1 MKELKNIN
9 KKYSLMLK
17 AGFLSFLTISIFM
30 VSCQKMSISD
40 DLAGFDPKGDLS
52 SLEVTLNGPGQASG
66 ERILDVGKGKL
77 YTLDDASETPE
88 YADFIMLW
96 SSATGMN
103 LISPL
108 DIGRL
113 NGWSAGKTV
122 NESWLVKNSTTFIK
136 LEASD
141 ESLKIYNSVKSSDDI
156 KAAYEEARVKVKE
169 QDNYEKADHGPS
181 SSIRNLNVGDV
192 LFIKTSKDVYA
203 ISKVNEVKTGTSGVL
218 SLAYKLDIRNE
229 KSVKPISPDQKIDM
243 YETVLDRPG
252 SNLGNRH
259 LDIITGKTYN
269 VGASVSDEDNAF
281 YHQEKIDLFF
291 GRSASNGLFN
301 LISPDNE
308 DRLELFSAG
317 RRINNTWLIKN
328 KGEIIKIDAS
338 DVADSIFL
346 HAYTKDGLHEAYS
359 SAMELVDK
367 QNGYDVDV
375 HGKGGYISQ
384 INDGDLLFFKS
395 ESKNVLAMAQVGNY
409 STGTSGSF
417 DLSVKLDRSEE
428 IIVAP
433 SPDAL
438 KYGTIKL
445 GGWSSLGPEGNNFH
459 LDLAS
464 IARFDPTTV
473 QGNEERVDVLNL
485 WSGAGFVNFMTPTSG
500 AVTAWGASKP
510 IADWDIQNDG
520 VFVRLDLPTADENE
534 IFDNL
539 IDRDGLV
546 AAFNDAEA
554 DVTLRPGYDEDNNGP
569 SIRVRRLIDGDIVY
583 FKSNAP
589 GRNLYSAMKVIS
601 VIPGSSNGREVVE
614 LQIKSNLLSD

>member
-1 MKELKNIN
+1 
-9 KKYSLMLK
+9 MLR
-17 AGFLSFLTISIFM
+17 AGILSFLTISIFM
-30 VSCQKMSISD
+30 VSCQKMLISD

-52 SLEVTLNGPGQASG
+52 SLEVTLSGPGQASG

-77 YTLDDASETPE
+77 YTLDDASEVPE
-88 YADFIMLW
+88 KADFVMLW
-96 SSATGMN
+96 SSESGMN

-113 NGWSAGKTV
+113 NAWSAGKTI
-122 NESWLVKNSTTFIK
+122 NESWLVKNSTTFIR
-136 LEASD
+136 LEASE

-156 KAAYEEARVKVKE
+156 KAAYEEAKVKVKE
-169 QDNYEKADHGPS
+169 QDNYEKASHGPS

-203 ISKVNEVKTGTSGVL
+203 ISKVSDIKTGTSGAL

-229 KSVKPISPDQKIDM
+229 KTVKPISPDQKIDM

-252 SNLGNRH
+252 SNAGNRH

-269 VGASVSDEDNAF
+269 IGTSVSDEDNAF

-291 GRSASNGLFN
+291 GRSTSNGLFN
-301 LISPDNE
+301 LISPDSE
-308 DRLELFSAG
+308 ERLELFSAG
-317 RRINNTWLIKN
+317 RRINDTWLIKN
-328 KGEIIKIDAS
+328 KGELIKIDAS

-346 HAYTKDGLHEAYS
+346 HAYTKDGLHEAYNN
-359 SAMELVDK
+359 ALELVDK
-367 QNGYDVDV
+367 QNGYNVEI
-375 HGKGGYISQ
+375 HGKGKFISQ

-395 ESKNVLAMAQVGNY
+395 ESKNVLAMAQVSNY

-464 IARFDPTTV
+464 ISRFDPTTV
-473 QGNEERVDVLNL
+473 QGNEGRIDLVNL
-485 WSGAGFVNFMTPTSG
+485 WSGAGYVNFMAPTSG

-510 IADWDIQNDG
+510 IADWEIRNDG
-520 VFVRLDLPTADENE
+520 VFVRLDLPTNDE
-534 IFDNL
+534 IAAFDNL
-539 IDRDGLV
+539 IDREGLV
-546 AAFNDAEA
+546 AAFNHAEA
-554 DVTLRPGYDEDNNGP
+554 NVTSRPGYDEDNNGP

-589 GRNLYSAMKVIS
+589 GRNLYAAMRVIS
-601 VIPGSSNGREVVE
+601 VTPGSSNGREVVE
-614 LQIKSNLLSD
+614 LQVKSNLLSD